1 MCVHFNDT
9 LCAILV
15 LEYESTQLYICLR
28 LDVARE
34 NLAHKERMAWVELL
48 EQR

>member
-9 LCAILV
+9 CAILV

-34 NLAHKERMAWVELL
+34 NLAHRERMAWVELL